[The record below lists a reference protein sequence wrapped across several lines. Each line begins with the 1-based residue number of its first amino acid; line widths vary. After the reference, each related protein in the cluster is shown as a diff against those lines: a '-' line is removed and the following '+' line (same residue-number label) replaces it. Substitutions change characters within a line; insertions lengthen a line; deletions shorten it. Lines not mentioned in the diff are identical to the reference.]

1 MLYGDVFFREKVI
14 EMTRNPLA
22 FEPKLWVGVALA
34 SQGDP
39 QGVKLLKEQFD
50 QCLMLGEPIYALW
63 VALAVK
69 THVPLENIQPL
80 FTRFAMDQC
89 NREQHL
95 DDGAIVFQG
104 DSVAEPEEVSNL
116 TTSLMGEELKSQAI
130 ALAMDWSAFDVSTP
144 SNKVTPLLSSFDETI
159 LSQLISVLELRQ
171 FDTGELMIEEGEEG
185 GGVFWV
191 CSGKVDITRRNQE
204 KETVHLA
211 TLSSG
216 ALVGEMG
223 LITRS
228 PRVATVTASEPVQ
241 ALVLPSTTYAMM
253 DEWRD
258 TVHQALSHL
267 VGKRMLQN
275 LTKFS
280 PVFRSIP
287 PEGHPELLSQFKAK
301 VVPAGEVLL
310 RQGKPGRGLFLILD
324 GLVEVTQLGSIQPKW
339 LREGDIFGEI
349 SLVYDSPVSATC
361 TAARR
366 SLLYYLKPDKF
377 KALVSKYPEIKHT
390 LTELSLFRNLD
401 GLYTMA

>member
-1 MLYGDVFFREKVI
+1 MLYSDEVI
-14 EMTRNPLA
+14 RRHVVAMTRNPQAIEPRGWVAITLA
-22 FEPKLWVGVALA
+22 AA
-34 SQGDP
+34 GDP
-39 QGVKLLKEQFD
+39 QGVKLLREMFD
-50 QCLMLGEPIYALW
+50 QCLMLGQPIFALW
-63 VALAVK
+63 AALALK
-69 THVPLENIQPL
+69 TYAPLENVQPL
-80 FTRFAMDQC
+80 ITRFAMDQA
-89 NREQHL
+89 NREAML
-95 DDGAIVFQG
+95 NEAIPTVTS
-104 DSVAEPEEVSNL
+104 DESDESVSTL
-116 TTSLMGEELKSQAI
+116 TTSLEGEDLKSQAV
-130 ALAMDWSAFDVSTP
+130 ALAKDWSIFDHNVKGAT
-144 SNKVTPLLSSFDETI
+144 TPLLSSFDEPI
-159 LSQLISVLELRQ
+159 LIQLLNTLELKS
-171 FDTGELMIEEGEEG
+171 FSAGDLMIEEGEEG

-191 CSGKVDITRRNQE
+191 CAGKVEITRRNQN

-228 PRVATVTASEPVQ
+228 PRVATVTAAEAVQ
-241 ALVLPSTTYAMM
+241 AFVLPAKAYAMM
-253 DEWRD
+253 DESREV
-258 TVHQALSHL
+258 VHNALSHL

-275 LTKFS
+275 ITKFS

-287 PEGHPELLSQFKAK
+287 EEGHPELLSQFKAK
-301 VVPAGEVLL
+301 VVPAGETLL

-366 SLLYYLKPDKF
+366 SLLYTLKPDKF

-390 LTELSLFRNLD
+390 LAELSLFRNLD

>member
-1 MLYGDVFFREKVI
+1 MLYSDVFYREKVI
-14 EMTRNPLA
+14 EMTRKPTA
-22 FEPKLWVGVALA
+22 IEPKIWVAVAMA
-34 SQGDP
+34 SQGDSN
-39 QGVKLLKEQFD
+39 GVKLLKDQFD
-50 QCLMLGEPIYALW
+50 QCLMMGEPMNALW
-63 VALAVK
+63 AALAIK
-69 THVPLENIQPL
+69 TFVPLENIQPF

-89 NREQHL
+89 NREQIL
-95 DDGAIVFQG
+95 DDNILESTQ
-104 DSVAEPEEVSNL
+104 EEEVEEISDL
-116 TTSLMGEELKSQAI
+116 LTSLEGDDLRSQAI
-130 ALAMDWSAFDVSTP
+130 ALAMDWSAFNVGQP
-144 SNKVTPLLSSFDETI
+144 SNKVTPLLSAFDEPI
-159 LSQLISVLELRQ
+159 LTQLISVLELKL
-171 FDTGELMIEEGEEG
+171 FDTGDLLIEEGEEG
-185 GGVFWV
+185 GGVYWI
-191 CSGKVDITRRNQE
+191 CSGKVDISRRNQE

-211 TLSSG
+211 TLTAG

-228 PRVATVTASEPVQ
+228 PRVATVTAAEPVY
-241 ALVLPSTTYAMM
+241 ALVLPSSTYAMM

-258 TVHQALSHL
+258 TIHQALSHL

-287 PEGHPELLSQFKAK
+287 SEGHPELLSQFKAK

-324 GLVEVTQLGSIQPKW
+324 GLIEVTQLGSIQPKW

>member
-1 MLYGDVFFREKVI
+1 MLYSDEVI
-14 EMTRNPLA
+14 RRHVVAMTRNPQAIEPRGWVAITLA
-22 FEPKLWVGVALA
+22 AA
-34 SQGDP
+34 GDP
-39 QGVKLLKEQFD
+39 QGVKLLREMFD
-50 QCLMLGEPIYALW
+50 QCLMLGQPIFALW
-63 VALAVK
+63 AALALK
-69 THVPLENIQPL
+69 TYAPLENVQPL
-80 FTRFAMDQC
+80 ITRFAMDQA
-89 NREQHL
+89 NREAML
-95 DDGAIVFQG
+95 NEPIPTFTSNESDE
-104 DSVAEPEEVSNL
+104 SVSTL
-116 TTSLMGEELKSQAI
+116 TTSLEGEDLKSQAV
-130 ALAMDWSAFDVSTP
+130 ALAKDWSIFDHDVNQGAT
-144 SNKVTPLLSSFDETI
+144 TPLLSSFDEPI
-159 LSQLISVLELRQ
+159 LIQLLNTLELKS
-171 FDTGELMIEEGEEG
+171 FSAGDLMIEEGEEG

-191 CSGKVDITRRNQE
+191 CAGKVEITRRNQN

-228 PRVATVTASEPVQ
+228 PRVATVTAVEAVQ
-241 ALVLPSTTYAMM
+241 AFVLPAKAYAMM
-253 DEWRD
+253 DESREV
-258 TVHQALSHL
+258 VHNALSHL

-275 LTKFS
+275 ITKFS

-287 PEGHPELLSQFKAK
+287 EEGHPELLSQFKAK
-301 VVPAGEVLL
+301 VVPAGETLL

-366 SLLYYLKPDKF
+366 SLLYTLKPDKF
-377 KALVSKYPEIKHT
+377 KTLVSKYPEIKHT
-390 LTELSLFRNLD
+390 LAELSLFRNLD